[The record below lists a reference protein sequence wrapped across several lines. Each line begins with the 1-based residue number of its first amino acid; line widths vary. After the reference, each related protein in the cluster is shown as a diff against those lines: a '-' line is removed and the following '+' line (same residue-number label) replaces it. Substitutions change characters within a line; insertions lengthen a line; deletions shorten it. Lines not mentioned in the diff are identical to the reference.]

1 MHRELFETI
10 ASLRASLGLF
20 CPLSPPR
27 QLNMTS
33 AGDFAILL
41 EVALQEQIEDGNT
54 GLKKATSQIH

>member
-1 MHRELFETI
+1 
-10 ASLRASLGLF
+10 
-20 CPLSPPR
+20 
-27 QLNMTS
+27 MTS